1 MAAQLTR
8 CVVPAASTRMGSAKA
23 VAAVAAAQAHAG
35 LSAVW
40 HASPASARML
50 PPSASASSA
59 LSSISPA
66 TSSSPSPP
74 LSSAITLSPS
84 ASAFRR
90 AALQPLKASAGRPTE
105 TSHVALR
112 AEMQSMEELPENL
125 QKIVRSFQMVP
136 DPRARYQQLLYYAAK
151 LKPLAKQFQTP
162 ENKVKGCVS
171 QVWVLPTLSDD
182 GRVHFQAESDSQL
195 TKGLAALLVE
205 GLSGATPQ
213 QIVALKPDFIQML
226 GLKQSLTP
234 SRNNGFLNMLLL
246 MQRRTLQLY
255 AERESA
261 NAAATS
267 ASPSAAD
274 PPAEAAGN
282 GAASVPAA
290 AAAMAAAAGTA
301 AGAAAAGG
309 NGASAAGGEGG
320 EGAGGEAEAPIDPQR
335 PVFSSMTAKISK
347 ALTPTALEVED
358 VSHQHAGHSGNP
370 SGNGETHFNVRV
382 VSAEFEGV
390 PTIRR
395 HRLIYGLLEEE
406 FKQGLHALSLVT
418 RTPAEEERLSV
429 RS

>member
-23 VAAVAAAQAHAG
+23 AAAVAA
-35 LSAVW
+35 VW
-40 HASPASARML
+40 QTSRASTHML

-59 LSSISPA
+59 LSSLSPA

-74 LSSAITLSPS
+74 FSSAIALSPS

-90 AALQPLKASAGRPTE
+90 AALQTIKPSAIRPTE
-105 TSHVALR
+105 AGHVAVR

-151 LKPLAKQFQTP
+151 LKPLPKQFQTP

-171 QVWVLPTLSDD
+171 QVWVLPTLGED
-182 GRVHFQAESDSQL
+182 GRVSFQAESDSQL

-261 NAAATS
+261 NS
-267 ASPSAAD
+267 ASA
-274 PPAEAAGN
+274 PAEPAQSAEATAAG
-282 GAASVPAA
+282 SAA
-290 AAAMAAAAGTA
+290 AAAAAAAGTA

-309 NGASAAGGEGG
+309 GNGASATGGDGGEG
-320 EGAGGEAEAPIDPQR
+320 ESGEAEAPIDPQR
-335 PVFSSMTAKISK
+335 PLFSAMTAKISK

-370 SGNGETHFNVRV
+370 SGKGETHFNVRV
-382 VSAEFEGV
+382 VSSAFEGV